1 MLADNKLG
9 DVGLEA
15 LYRWQLRRGAA
26 GLPLP
31 EVDHDESDHPPE
43 AALLREFDVPQEF
56 STQPLSAALAYLEA
70 RIRSGGS
77 TTVCRVKVVVVGD
90 GAAGKSSLV
99 DRLVHGTFDQHKV
112 MTDGVFMGTFASSH
126 LPSRRTG
133 TMQFHTVAHKIT
145 RWHIHTH
152 IHTHAL
158 MHSVARHC

>member
-1 MLADNKLG
+1 MCGVVAGNNFD

-15 LYRWQLRRGAA
+15 LYGWQLRRGAA

-31 EVDHDESDHPPE
+31 EVRHDDSDHPPE
-43 AALLREFDVPQEF
+43 AALLREFDVPLEF
-56 STQPLSAALAYLEA
+56 STQPLSAALAYLQA
-70 RIRSGGS
+70 RVRSGGS

-126 LPSRRTG
+126 PPSRCTG
-133 TMQFHTVAHKIT
+133 TMQFHTAAHKIT
-145 RWHIHTH
+145 RWHTR
-152 IHTHAL
+152 TYTRTYTR
-158 MHSVARHC
+158 MH